1 MSELRR
7 FRAQDLFSF
16 NPINLDRL
24 TETYNLSFYL
34 SYMATWPDLFL
45 VQHSPTSTGFSF
57 TEKLKNLSM
66 DSTSR
71 PREGRMIGYLMGK
84 LEGRGTD
91 WHSHV
96 TAITVSPEYRRLGI
110 AKGMMDGFELSSD
123 LCFSA
128 VTNRLMSRHR
138 GYFVDLFVRTTNH
151 IAIGMYKQ
159 FGYSVYRRVRGYY
172 HGGLTGNK
180 HEDEDAFGIL
190 QILSVLIYRHEEAF
204 ETGQVKTK
212 YKRERGEL
220 PCFT

>member
-45 VQHSPTSTGFSF
+45 VQHSPTPAVSSSL
-57 TEKLKNLSM
+57 TEKLKNLSL
-66 DSTSR
+66 DNTSH
-71 PREGRMIGYLMGK
+71 PCEGRMIGYLMGK

-123 LCFSA
+123 LYFSHLDRR
-128 VTNRLMSRHR
+128 TN
-138 GYFVDLFVRTTNH
+138 GV
-151 IAIGMYKQ
+151 
-159 FGYSVYRRVRGYY
+159 
-172 HGGLTGNK
+172 
-180 HEDEDAFGIL
+180 GIEG
-190 QILSVLIYRHEEAF
+190 ISWIY
-204 ETGQVKTK
+204 
-212 YKRERGEL
+212 L
-220 PCFT
+220 